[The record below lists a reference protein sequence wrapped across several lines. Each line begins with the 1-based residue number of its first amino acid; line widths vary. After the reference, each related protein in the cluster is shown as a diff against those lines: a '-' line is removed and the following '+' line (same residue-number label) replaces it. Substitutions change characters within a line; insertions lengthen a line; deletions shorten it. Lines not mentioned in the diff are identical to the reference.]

1 MFDLFKKKQ
10 PEKNKVAIAA
20 ANKVAHD
27 FSDLIASD
35 HIYPLQIYDV
45 SVLPHPKALIEKCC
59 KLWIMVCQDSTQLH
73 GWKIILPILSQF
85 QEGIGA
91 TPLGLD
97 GAAIMAMRNEDVS
110 IEESAMRITE
120 MKMPSPGLEE
130 KVRIEE
136 RALHEWVR
144 KAVDGR
150 V

>member
-10 PEKNKVAIAA
+10 PDKNKAEIAA

-35 HIYPLQIYDV
+35 RICPLQIYDV
-45 SVLPHPKALIEKCC
+45 SVLPHPKELIEKCC
-59 KLWIMVCQDSTQLH
+59 KLWIMVCQDSTQLQ
-73 GWKIILPILSQF
+73 GWKVILPILSQF

-97 GAAIMAMRNEDVS
+97 GAAIMAMGNEGVP
-110 IEESAMRITE
+110 INERTMRITE
-120 MKMPSPGLEE
+120 MKMPSPELEE

-144 KAVDGR
+144 QVVDGR
-150 V
+150 L